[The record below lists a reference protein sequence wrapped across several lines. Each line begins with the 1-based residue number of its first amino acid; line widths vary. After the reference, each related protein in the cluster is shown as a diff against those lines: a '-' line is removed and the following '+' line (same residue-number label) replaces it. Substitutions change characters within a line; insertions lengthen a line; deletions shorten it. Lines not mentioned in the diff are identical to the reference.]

1 MKISII
7 TILTL
12 ILEIVFLILWVALLT
27 ESTLISIS
35 KEDIFF
41 FGTILL
47 VLLIIID
54 FIEVLLSYFEIKRK
68 V

>member
-1 MKISII
+1 MSII
-7 TILTL
+7 ALV
-12 ILEIVFLILWVALLT
+12 LEIILLVLWVSLLT
-27 ESTLISIS
+27 ESTLLGIA

-47 VLLIIID
+47 IALIIVD
-54 FIEVLLSYFEIKRK
+54 LIEVLLSYFEIKRK

>member
-1 MKISII
+1 M
-7 TILTL
+7 